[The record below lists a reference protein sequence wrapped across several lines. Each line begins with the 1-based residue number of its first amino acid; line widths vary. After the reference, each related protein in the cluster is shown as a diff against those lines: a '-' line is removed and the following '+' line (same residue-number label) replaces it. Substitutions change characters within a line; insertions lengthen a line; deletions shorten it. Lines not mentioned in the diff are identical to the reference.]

1 MTTSPPISR
10 REALRRS
17 GAGVLAGLS
26 PFPTLAQP
34 NEKIE
39 SARLVIGSAP
49 GGVLDA
55 FARQLAVAIAPAY
68 ARSVFVENKT
78 GASGQISIS
87 TVKASA
93 ADGATVLVTPMP
105 MMGIYPHTY
114 RQLAY
119 NPRTDFIPVSMG
131 AVFDLALAV
140 GPLVPPGVKDLNDF
154 FAWCK
159 AHPDKASFGSPAAGS
174 TPHFIGSMAARAA
187 GVQLTHVPYR
197 GPTPAIS
204 DMLGGQIPATCSP
217 VGDFMPYLQDGK
229 VRLLA
234 TTGTARNRF
243 ASQVPTFVEQGFKDI
258 VLDDWFGVFL
268 PSGTPA
274 PHVQRLGA
282 AMKKALTDPAF
293 AQVMEIRGVEPRWS
307 SPEALATR
315 LEADTRRWG
324 PIVKLLNFS
333 ADT

>member
-1 MTTSPPISR
+1 MNPFQEITR
-10 REALRRS
+10 RQALRWS
-17 GAGVLAGLS
+17 GAGLLTGL
-26 PFPTLAQP
+26 PAAATLAQADRP
-34 NEKIE
+34 ET
-39 SARLVIGSAP
+39 ARLVIGSAP

-55 FARQLAVAIAPAY
+55 FTRQLAAAIAPAY
-68 ARSVFVENKT
+68 ARNTVVENRT
-78 GASGQISIS
+78 GASGQIAVS
-87 TVKASA
+87 TVKAAA

-114 RQLAY
+114 KRLSY
-119 NPRTDFIPVSMG
+119 HPRTDFLPVSMG

-140 GPLVPPGVKDLNDF
+140 GPAVPAGVKDLQGF

-159 AHPDKASFGSPAAGS
+159 AHPEQASFGSPASGS

-204 DMLGGQIPATCSP
+204 DMLGGQIPAACST
-217 VGDFMPYLQDGK
+217 VGDYLPYLQDGK
-229 VRLLA
+229 ARLLA
-234 TTGTARNRF
+234 TTGLTRSRF
-243 ASQVPTFVEQGFKDI
+243 APQVPTFLEQGFKDI

-268 PSGTPA
+268 PAGTPA

-282 AMKKALTDPAF
+282 ALGKALADPAF
-293 AQVMEIRGVEPRWS
+293 AQAMETRGIEPRGS
-307 SPEALATR
+307 TPEALAER

-324 PIVKLLNFS
+324 PIVKSLQFS
-333 ADT
+333 AES